1 MTLINVAKSES
12 TVPEKEH
19 EEREEGD
26 TESLQFHQRRDMLY
40 EECEYFIDELLWTL
54 R

>member
-1 MTLINVAKSES
+1 MAKSES

-19 EEREEGD
+19 EE
-26 TESLQFHQRRDMLY
+26 SLQFHQSRDMLY
-40 EECEYFIDELLWTL
+40 EECEYFIDALLWTL